1 MSEQQL
7 KRFEEKKVNV
17 SITTD
22 GKFKLDAIMRER
34 QKLDP
39 LRITQIRML
48 QILIDDE
55 YERLGLDKK
64 EGK

>member
-1 MSEQQL
+1 MNQQQI

-48 QILIDDE
+48 QTLIDDE
-55 YERLGLDKK
+55 YERLGLNKK